1 MSVAPEVGV
10 LLDRLCKH
18 SMTTYQHSCNVGNLA
33 RALAEGLGLQ
43 QEEVTIITVG
53 GLLHDIGKAR
63 IRTAILHKA
72 ARLTATEWE
81 IMRRHPE
88 FGVQILGNSEK
99 FEVIEPLIAYHHERW
114 DGQGY
119 YGLADQDI
127 PLGAR
132 IIALS
137 DAFDA
142 MTSSRAYQYSKNLQ
156 AGIQELAEGA
166 GKQFDPRLVELFF
179 DVMPA
184 ILKRNSHRAS

>member
-1 MSVAPEVGV
+1 MSVVSEAGV
-10 LLDRLCKH
+10 LLERLRKH
-18 SMTTYQHSCNVGNLA
+18 SMATYQHSCNVGNLA
-33 RALAEGLGLQ
+33 CALAEGLGLQ
-43 QEEVTIITVG
+43 EEEVTIITAG

-63 IRTAILHKA
+63 IRTTILHKA

-81 IMRRHPE
+81 VMRRHPE
-88 FGVQILGNSEK
+88 FGVHILACSEK
-99 FEVIEPLIAYHHERW
+99 FEVLEPIVAYHHERW
-114 DGQGY
+114 DGGGY
-119 YGLADQDI
+119 YNLANQDI

-132 IIALS
+132 IIALA

-184 ILKRNSHRAS
+184 VLKRNNHRAS